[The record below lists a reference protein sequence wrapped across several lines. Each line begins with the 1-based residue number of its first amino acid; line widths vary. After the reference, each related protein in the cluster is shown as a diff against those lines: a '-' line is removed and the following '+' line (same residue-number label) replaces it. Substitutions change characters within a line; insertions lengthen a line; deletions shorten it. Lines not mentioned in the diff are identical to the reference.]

1 MPEPYEEESRPT
13 EMLSRYN
20 SVISKHCINIK
31 NSEFRVRDN
40 YYHIH
45 ESNNYCTKSILH
57 GEKHN
62 NYLANH

>member
-31 NSEFRVRDN
+31 NSESFVLEIIIIISMKAIIIVLKA
-40 YYHIH
+40 YYMV
-45 ESNNYCTKSILH
+45 KSIIII
-57 GEKHN
+57 
-62 NYLANH
+62 